1 MIGKSTLEDL
11 PKLKDRAPEPLNQVN
26 MDSFSSSVT
35 LIEGYNYAV
44 VFVDCNSG
52 YRDRWVYGMRLKS
65 DMLKVVKKCFID
77 IADLRHKH
85 KLVIVMR
92 DNAGENT
99 SKEIVDFF
107 ESVGVKTISVLHMS
121 NGRMDSPKPQSIR

>member
-11 PKLKDRAPEPLNQVN
+11 PKLKDRSPEPLYQVN
-26 MDSFSSSVT
+26 IDSFSLSVT
-35 LIEGYNYAV
+35 SIEGYNYAV

-52 YRDRWVYGMRLKS
+52 YRWLYGMKLKS
-65 DMLKVVKKCFID
+65 DMLKVVKKWFSD
-77 IADLRHKH
+77 NADLRQKH

-99 SKEIVDFF
+99 SKEIIDFF
-107 ESVGVKTISVLHMS
+107 ESIGVKNYFSAAHEQWQ
-121 NGRMDSPKPQSIR
+121 N